1 MEWDRCGDY
10 GYFSHQLS
18 MSRIKIL
25 LQGCTRENQPE
36 KCQGGRRGVMVPE
49 FLCWWR
55 FGTNQYLKTD
65 SGDLPSGCI
74 TLANII

>member
-25 LQGCTRENQPE
+25 LQGCTE
-36 KCQGGRRGVMVPE
+36 K
-49 FLCWWR
+49 
-55 FGTNQYLKTD
+55 TNLK
-65 SGDLPSGCI
+65 
-74 TLANII
+74 NVRVEEEE